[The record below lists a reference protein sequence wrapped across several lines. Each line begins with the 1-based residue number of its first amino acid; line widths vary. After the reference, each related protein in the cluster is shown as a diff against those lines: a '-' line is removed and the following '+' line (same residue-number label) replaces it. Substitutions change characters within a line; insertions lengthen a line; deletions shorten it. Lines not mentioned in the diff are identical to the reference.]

1 MKFNMENETIGRRI
15 KKLRKL
21 TGYTAK
27 EFAEKVGIPY
37 SSYSNYENGNREPKL
52 ATLRKIA
59 TALNVSI
66 SQISNDEMMSKNFQ
80 DDFLVEIF
88 ASFQLLNT
96 LGKKEAIKRLHEL
109 TQLPQYVKIRGE
121 RFYGND

>member
-1 MKFNMENETIGRRI
+1 MGRRI

-27 EFAEKVGIPY
+27 EFAEKIGIPY

-96 LGKKEAIKRLHEL
+96 LGKKEAIKRIYEL

>member
-1 MKFNMENETIGRRI
+1 MENETIGRRI
-15 KKLRKL
+15 KKLRSL

-27 EFAEKVGIPY
+27 EFAEKAGIPY
-37 SSYSNYENGNREPKL
+37 SSYSNYENDNREPKL
-52 ATLRKIA
+52 ATLKKIA

-66 SQISNDEMMSKNFQ
+66 SQISDFDEMISKNFQ
-80 DDFLVEIF
+80 DDFSVEIF
-88 ASFQLLNT
+88 SSFQLLNT